1 MKRGRTAAVA
11 VMAALQV
18 GWVGAA
24 PAPALADGFGASLHQ
39 ETPVYLSLDE
49 LVTSKGDGDAVGTP
63 VRCRVWRDV
72 ESDGVVYIKAGTSAM
87 CRVDKVTR
95 HHVGGFQ
102 GKISVAAV
110 ETTSADGQTV
120 SLAGGY
126 GKEGADHKVV
136 VLGVGLL
143 LFWPALFFS
152 GGSAELPPGTV
163 FEGYTVNDV
172 SLRDQPAAAQ
182 ARVVDLRGFGS
193 PGGSASTAGAVNAE
207 FMLDDFIAQPKHEAF
222 RIKVSRAS
230 ELPGNLVIDN
240 VNGKMIEPIPLSIRD
255 LRAKDGEV
263 SGVAETQTKAIAKYF
278 VKGINR
284 FDVTYTDRGVR
295 QWAEVI
301 MNVQM

>member
-1 MKRGRTAAVA
+1 MKRGLTAAVA

-18 GWVGAA
+18 GWVGVSPAQAA
-24 PAPALADGFGASLHQ
+24 GLGPSLRQ
-39 ETPVYLSLDE
+39 ETPVYLALDQ
-49 LVTSKGDGDAVGTP
+49 LVTSKGGDDDVGTP

-72 ESDGVVYIKAGTSAM
+72 ESDGVVYIKAGTAAM

-102 GKISVAAV
+102 GKVSVAAV

-120 SLAGGY
+120 TLAGGY

-152 GGSAELPPGTV
+152 GGNAELPPGTV
-163 FEGYTVNDV
+163 FDAYTVNDL
-172 SLRDQPAAAQ
+172 SLRDEAGPIQ
-182 ARVVDLRGFGS
+182 ATTVDLRGFGGS
-193 PGGSASTAGAVNAE
+193 GGTAGAVTAE
-207 FMLDDFIAQPKHEAF
+207 FMLDDFVAQPKHDEF

-230 ELPGNLVIDN
+230 QLPGNLVIDS
-240 VNGKMIEPIPLSIRD
+240 VNGKMIDAIPLSISKVRSQ
-255 LRAKDGEV
+255 DGEI
-263 SGVAETQTKAIAKYF
+263 SGVAETKTKTIARYF

-284 FDVTYTDRGVR
+284 FDVTYVDRGQR
-295 QWAEVI
+295 LWTEVI